1 MKTDA
6 TFYQQQQPQLQT
18 LHYLA
23 GRFGSGW
30 GKKKKKKGVAQ
41 VRWFGEK
48 DEEACNYSEGSLFHV
63 GSDYHLSQRLSAV
76 CQVCICSSVILQ
88 HNLQLL
94 HVWDK
99 NRVWRVCQGEVDAL
113 LGDSL
118 PLAYSY
124 FTHIMNNNVKADLN
138 FSGSSGLWKAII
150 RPQVGSC
157 SYFLKSAILNC
168 IHTNYILSVS
178 KCSWVEQQLK
188 CSSVWPTTPQSVSV
202 NDLYSYIICVCLM
215 LLHAHSTMH
224 SNTEC
229 QPTHRV
235 LVYIM
240 SSILTV
246 VIDQCLMLNTPPT
259 SAREHS
265 WTDRW
270 TDLFRKWF
278 ASVCSPQLTFNKAL
292 TNSTT
297 LVTIIISQHLNV
309 WHRVL
314 QGRCV
319 FQLDFWIMAENNLCD
334 TSTSL
339 WYLHIFCSAG

>member
-1 MKTDA
+1 M
-6 TFYQQQQPQLQT
+6 
-18 LHYLA
+18 
-23 GRFGSGW
+23 
-30 GKKKKKKGVAQ
+30 
-41 VRWFGEK
+41 RWFGEK

-178 KCSWVEQQLK
+178 
-188 CSSVWPTTPQSVSV
+188 
-202 NDLYSYIICVCLM
+202 
-215 LLHAHSTMH
+215 
-224 SNTEC
+224 
-229 QPTHRV
+229 
-235 LVYIM
+235 
-240 SSILTV
+240 ILTV

-297 LVTIIISQHLNV
+297 LVTIIISQHLTYDIECC
-309 WHRVL
+309 RDD
-314 QGRCV
+314 V
-319 FQLDFWIMAENNLCD
+319 FFNWIFGLWQKIISVTQAQAYDIYIFFVQRGNSHVC
-334 TSTSL
+334 TSL
-339 WYLHIFCSAG
+339 LWFSEAKI